1 MLVDVAK
8 LKPLPNLQP
17 MARRQ
22 PALIG

>member
-17 MARRQ
+17 MARRRNDV
-22 PALIG
+22 G